1 MNKKI
6 SKEAT
11 LYLILSSLALM
22 IAQFLGV
29 VPFVL
34 SVVYFIKSQN
44 DEAAADPQ
52 RMRRLRVWIIITLV
66 LSIVLCIAAV
76 TYLVTTLT
84 EYLRQR

>member
-6 SKEAT
+6 SQEAT

-22 IAQFLGV
+22 IAQALGV

-34 SVVYFIKSQN
+34 SMVYFIKSQS
-44 DEAAADPQ
+44 DEADRNPQ
-52 RMRRLRVWIIITLV
+52 EMRRLRVWIIITLV
-66 LSIVLCIAAV
+66 LSFVLCIATV

>member
-6 SKEAT
+6 RQEAT
-11 LYLILSSLALM
+11 LYLILSSLSLITAH
-22 IAQFLGV
+22 ILGV
-29 VPFVL
+29 APFVL
-34 SVVYFIKSQN
+34 SMVYFIKAQN

-66 LSIVLCIAAV
+66 LSFVLGIAAV

-84 EYLRQR
+84 PRLDPR

>member
-6 SKEAT
+6 SQEAT
-11 LYLILSSLALM
+11 LYLILSSLLLM
-22 IAQFLGV
+22 VAQALGV

-34 SVVYFIKSQN
+34 SMVYFIKSQS
-44 DEAAADPQ
+44 DEADRNPQ
-52 RMRRLRVWIIITLV
+52 EMRRLRVWIIITLV
-66 LSIVLCIAAV
+66 LSFVLCIATV